1 MKEKIAKIGWKN
13 IVLVVLAVL
22 LVISASQLHTLRKEY
37 KKVYS
42 QNMELNS
49 KMAELKEKNA
59 SLEAQ
64 IQSEERC
71 RHLIQIL
78 LLRRMIRKMLIQRRM
93 RIQRKIRI
101 TNCCTR

>member
-22 LVISASQLHTLRKEY
+22 LVISASQLPTLRKEY

-64 IQSEERC
+64 IQSAGEMSSSDTDSASETDDT
-71 RHLIQIL
+71 
-78 LLRRMIRKMLIQRRM
+78 KDADSASNEDS
-93 RIQRKIRI
+93 KK
-101 TNCCTR
+101 NSDN

>member
-13 IVLVVLAVL
+13 IALVVLVVL
-22 LVISASQLHTLRKEY
+22 LVISVSQLHTLRKEY

-64 IQSEERC
+64 IQSAGEMSSSDTDSASETDDTKDADSA
-71 RHLIQIL
+71 LN
-78 LLRRMIRKMLIQRRM
+78 KDS
-93 RIQRKIRI
+93 K
-101 TNCCTR
+101 TNSDN

>member
-1 MKEKIAKIGWKN
+1 MMEKIAKIGWKN

-64 IQSEERC
+64 IQSAGEMSSSDTDSASETDDT
-71 RHLIQIL
+71 
-78 LLRRMIRKMLIQRRM
+78 KDADSASNEDS
-93 RIQRKIRI
+93 KK
-101 TNCCTR
+101 NSDN

>member
-13 IVLVVLAVL
+13 IALVVLAVL

-42 QNMELNS
+42 ENMELNS

-64 IQSEERC
+64 IESAGEMSSSGEDSA
-71 RHLIQIL
+71 
-78 LLRRMIRKMLIQRRM
+78 KDS
-93 RIQRKIRI
+93 K
-101 TNCCTR
+101 TNSDN

>member
-13 IVLVVLAVL
+13 IALVVLVVL
-22 LVISASQLHTLRKEY
+22 LVISVSQLHTLRKEY

-64 IQSEERC
+64 IQSAGEMSSSDTDSASETDDT
-71 RHLIQIL
+71 
-78 LLRRMIRKMLIQRRM
+78 KDADSASNEDS
-93 RIQRKIRI
+93 KK
-101 TNCCTR
+101 NSDN

>member
-59 SLEAQ
+59 SLEFRVQ
-64 IQSEERC
+64 ERC

>member
-13 IVLVVLAVL
+13 IAIVVLAVL
-22 LVISASQLHTLRKEY
+22 LVISVSQLHMLRKEY

-64 IQSEERC
+64 IQSAGEMSSSDTDSASETDDTKDADSA
-71 RHLIQIL
+71 LN
-78 LLRRMIRKMLIQRRM
+78 KDS
-93 RIQRKIRI
+93 K
-101 TNCCTR
+101 TNSDN

>member
-13 IVLVVLAVL
+13 IALVILAVL

-64 IQSEERC
+64 IQSAGEMSSSDTDSASETDDT
-71 RHLIQIL
+71 
-78 LLRRMIRKMLIQRRM
+78 KDADSASNEDS
-93 RIQRKIRI
+93 K
-101 TNCCTR
+101 TNSDN

>member
-13 IVLVVLAVL
+13 IAIVVLAVL
-22 LVISASQLHTLRKEY
+22 LVISVSQLHTLRKEY

-64 IQSEERC
+64 IQSAGEMSSSDTDSASETDDT
-71 RHLIQIL
+71 
-78 LLRRMIRKMLIQRRM
+78 KDADSASDEDS
-93 RIQRKIRI
+93 K
-101 TNCCTR
+101 TNSDN

>member
-13 IVLVVLAVL
+13 IALVVLAVL
-22 LVISASQLHTLRKEY
+22 LVISVSQLHTLRKEY

-64 IQSEERC
+64 IQSAGEMSSSDTDSASETDDTKDADSA
-71 RHLIQIL
+71 LN
-78 LLRRMIRKMLIQRRM
+78 KDS
-93 RIQRKIRI
+93 K
-101 TNCCTR
+101 TNSDN

>member
-13 IVLVVLAVL
+13 IALVVLAVL

-64 IQSEERC
+64 IQSAGEMSSSDTDSASETDDT
-71 RHLIQIL
+71 
-78 LLRRMIRKMLIQRRM
+78 KEADSASNEDS
-93 RIQRKIRI
+93 KK
-101 TNCCTR
+101 NSDN

>member
-64 IQSEERC
+64 IQSAGEMSSSDTDSASETDDT
-71 RHLIQIL
+71 
-78 LLRRMIRKMLIQRRM
+78 KDADSASNEDS
-93 RIQRKIRI
+93 KKYSE
-101 TNCCTR
+101 N

>member
-64 IQSEERC
+64 I
-71 RHLIQIL
+71 L

-101 TNCCTR
+101 INCCTR

>member
-49 KMAELKEKNA
+49 KMAELKEKNV

-64 IQSEERC
+64 IQRAGEMSSSDTDSASETDDTKDADSASNEDS
-71 RHLIQIL
+71 
-78 LLRRMIRKMLIQRRM
+78 K
-93 RIQRKIRI
+93 K
-101 TNCCTR
+101 NSDN

>member
-13 IVLVVLAVL
+13 IALVVLAVL

-64 IQSEERC
+64 IQSAGEMSSSDTDSASETDDT
-71 RHLIQIL
+71 
-78 LLRRMIRKMLIQRRM
+78 KDADSSSN
-93 RIQRKIRI
+93 KDSK
-101 TNCCTR
+101 TNSDN

>member
-13 IVLVVLAVL
+13 IALVVLAVL
-22 LVISASQLHTLRKEY
+22 LVISVSQLHTLRKEY

-64 IQSEERC
+64 IQSAGEMSSSDTDSASETDDT
-71 RHLIQIL
+71 
-78 LLRRMIRKMLIQRRM
+78 KDADSASNEDS
-93 RIQRKIRI
+93 K
-101 TNCCTR
+101 TNSDN

>member
-64 IQSEERC
+64 IQSAGEMSSSDTDSASETDDT
-71 RHLIQIL
+71 
-78 LLRRMIRKMLIQRRM
+78 KDADSASNEDS
-93 RIQRKIRI
+93 KK
-101 TNCCTR
+101 NSDN

>member
-13 IVLVVLAVL
+13 IALVVLAVL
-22 LVISASQLHTLRKEY
+22 LVISVSQLHTLRKEY

-64 IQSEERC
+64 IQSAGEMSSSDTDSASETDDT
-71 RHLIQIL
+71 
-78 LLRRMIRKMLIQRRM
+78 KDADSASDEDS
-93 RIQRKIRI
+93 K
-101 TNCCTR
+101 TNSDN

>member
-1 MKEKIAKIGWKN
+1 MKEKIAKIGRKN
-13 IVLVVLAVL
+13 IALVVLAVL

-64 IQSEERC
+64 IQSAGEMSSSDTDSASETDDT
-71 RHLIQIL
+71 
-78 LLRRMIRKMLIQRRM
+78 KDADSASN
-93 RIQRKIRI
+93 KDSK
-101 TNCCTR
+101 TNSDN

>member
-13 IVLVVLAVL
+13 IALVVLAVL
-22 LVISASQLHTLRKEY
+22 LVISVSQLHTLRKEY

-64 IQSEERC
+64 IQSAGEMSSSDTDSASETDD
-71 RHLIQIL
+71 
-78 LLRRMIRKMLIQRRM
+78 MKDADSASN
-93 RIQRKIRI
+93 KDSK
-101 TNCCTR
+101 TNSDN

>member
-13 IVLVVLAVL
+13 IAIVVLAVL
-22 LVISASQLHTLRKEY
+22 LVISVSQLHTLRKEY

-64 IQSEERC
+64 IQSAGEMSSSDTDSASETDDT
-71 RHLIQIL
+71 
-78 LLRRMIRKMLIQRRM
+78 KDADSASNEDS
-93 RIQRKIRI
+93 KK
-101 TNCCTR
+101 NSDN

>member
-13 IVLVVLAVL
+13 IALVVLAVL

-64 IQSEERC
+64 IQSAGEMSSSDTDSASETDDTKDADSASNEES
-71 RHLIQIL
+71 
-78 LLRRMIRKMLIQRRM
+78 K
-93 RIQRKIRI
+93 
-101 TNCCTR
+101 TNSDN

>member
-13 IVLVVLAVL
+13 IALVVLAVL
-22 LVISASQLHTLRKEY
+22 LVISVSQLHTLRKEY

-64 IQSEERC
+64 IQSAGE
-71 RHLIQIL
+71 
-78 LLRRMIRKMLIQRRM
+78 MSSSDTDSTSDTDDTKDADSASN
-93 RIQRKIRI
+93 KDSK
-101 TNCCTR
+101 TNSDN

>member
-13 IVLVVLAVL
+13 IALVVLAVL
-22 LVISASQLHTLRKEY
+22 LVISVSQLHTLRKEY
-37 KKVYS
+37 KTVYS

-64 IQSEERC
+64 IQSAGEMSSSDTDSASETDDT
-71 RHLIQIL
+71 
-78 LLRRMIRKMLIQRRM
+78 KDADSASNEDS
-93 RIQRKIRI
+93 KK
-101 TNCCTR
+101 NSDN

>member
-13 IVLVVLAVL
+13 IALVVLAVL

-64 IQSEERC
+64 VQSAGEMSSSDTDSASETDDT
-71 RHLIQIL
+71 
-78 LLRRMIRKMLIQRRM
+78 KDADSASNEDS
-93 RIQRKIRI
+93 KK
-101 TNCCTR
+101 NSDN

>member
-13 IVLVVLAVL
+13 IVLVDLAVL

-64 IQSEERC
+64 IQSAGEMSSSDTDSASETDDT
-71 RHLIQIL
+71 
-78 LLRRMIRKMLIQRRM
+78 KDADSASNEDS
-93 RIQRKIRI
+93 KK
-101 TNCCTR
+101 NSDN

>member
-13 IVLVVLAVL
+13 IALVVLAVL

-64 IQSEERC
+64 IQSAGE
-71 RHLIQIL
+71 
-78 LLRRMIRKMLIQRRM
+78 MSSSDTDSTSDTDDTKDADSASN
-93 RIQRKIRI
+93 KDSK
-101 TNCCTR
+101 TNSDN

>member
-1 MKEKIAKIGWKN
+1 MKN
-13 IVLVVLAVL
+13 IALVVLVVL
-22 LVISASQLHTLRKEY
+22 LVISVSQLHTLRKEY

-64 IQSEERC
+64 IQSAGEMSSSDTDSASETDDT
-71 RHLIQIL
+71 
-78 LLRRMIRKMLIQRRM
+78 KDADSASNEDS
-93 RIQRKIRI
+93 KK
-101 TNCCTR
+101 NSDN

>member
-13 IVLVVLAVL
+13 IALVVLVVL
-22 LVISASQLHTLRKEY
+22 LVISVSQLHTLRKEY

-64 IQSEERC
+64 IQSAGEMSSSDTDSASETDDT
-71 RHLIQIL
+71 
-78 LLRRMIRKMLIQRRM
+78 KDADSASN
-93 RIQRKIRI
+93 KDSK
-101 TNCCTR
+101 TNSDN